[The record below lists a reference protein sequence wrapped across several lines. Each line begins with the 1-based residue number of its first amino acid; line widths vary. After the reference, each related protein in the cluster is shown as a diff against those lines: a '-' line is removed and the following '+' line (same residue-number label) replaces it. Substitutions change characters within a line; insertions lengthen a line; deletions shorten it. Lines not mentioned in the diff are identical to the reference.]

1 MGMVLDSA
9 NDWKSIHA
17 ELDLNGDGRLDL
29 AELTAFM
36 KALVVKPRVKT
47 GNATLSVTE
56 FSPRVGTFY
65 PRRGDWKEDRGQR
78 TLQKLRSSKLID
90 SAVVY
95 QECAGGEFAGWD
107 KWR

>member
-47 GNATLSVTE
+47 VPWRRRTR
-56 FSPRVGTFY
+56 PR
-65 PRRGDWKEDRGQR
+65 PRR
-78 TLQKLRSSKLID
+78 
-90 SAVVY
+90 A
-95 QECAGGEFAGWD
+95 
-107 KWR
+107 